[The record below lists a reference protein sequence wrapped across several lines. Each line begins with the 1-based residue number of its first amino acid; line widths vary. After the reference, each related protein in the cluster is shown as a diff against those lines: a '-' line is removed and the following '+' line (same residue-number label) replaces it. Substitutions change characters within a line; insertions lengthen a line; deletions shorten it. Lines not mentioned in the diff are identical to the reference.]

1 MHEFRAA
8 VEAQDLDAMTATLAD
23 DVVFHSPFAFRPFVG
38 RDSVS
43 GVLLGVMNTF
53 EDFSYSDELENGDVT
68 TLIFNARVGDKK
80 VQGLDL
86 LRLNEDGKVSE
97 LTVMLRPASALM
109 AMGEAMAPKVEGLA
123 KGAAP
128 K

>member
-1 MHEFRAA
+1 MQAFRAA
-8 VEAQDLDAMTATLAD
+8 VEAQDIDAMSALMAD
-23 DVVFHSPFAFRPFVG
+23 DIEFHSPFAFRPFVG
-38 RDSVS
+38 RESVT
-43 GVLLGVMNTF
+43 GVLTGVMNTF
-53 EDFSYSDELENGDVT
+53 EEFEYSDELAEGDT
-68 TLIFNARVGDKK
+68 STLIFNAKVGDKK

-86 LRLNEDGKVSE
+86 IRLNSAGQIEE

-123 KGAAP
+123 KGEAP